1 MSDPPSEI
9 GIYVGKPKKKQ
20 SRTLSLPRSSACE
33 CVWAAWMRERVWAS
47 VLCVCV
53 FVFVRVYLCVRVCFR
68 VYALFCVCTL
78 HQSSRKQMFI

>member
-33 CVWAAWMRERVWAS
+33 CVGGLDAGACVGIRS
-47 VLCVCV
+47 LCVCV
-53 FVFVRVYLCVRVCFR
+53 CVRVYLCVRVRFR
-68 VYALFCVCTL
+68 VYAPFCVCTL